1 MQEAIGRL
9 DGVALLMGSG
19 FCDFC
24 QTWHSAGCCHPG
36 RRVLAEKDRQ
46 IDQLRAK
53 LIWQEDLLARFD
65 KQEGRI
71 AALEERLEKGGKHLE
86 KLAELNDKLRERLA
100 AWRDI
105 VPMLKA
111 LIPSSHDVPA
121 VGIYLPWQYIQ
132 KLKDLEEI

>member
-46 IDQLRAK
+46 I
-53 LIWQEDLLARFD
+53 
-65 KQEGRI
+65 
-71 AALEERLEKGGKHLE
+71 AALE
-86 KLAELNDKLRERLA
+86 ERLA